1 MNLMFVRKKCKLS
14 EYRVVL
20 LYMNLVLLKECIE
33 GYDIEW
39 GVQYN

>member
-1 MNLMFVRKKCKLS
+1 MKFNVCQKKSKLS

-39 GVQYN
+39 GVKYN